1 MEIDGV
7 FSGGGIKGFALI
19 GALEE
24 IEKQGFQF
32 KRVAGTSAGSIISAL
47 IIAGYSSKEI
57 ERMMDDLDLK
67 LFLDSRKY
75 FIPFA
80 VAKWLFLF
88 WSLGLYKGNEL
99 EKWIEVRL
107 ATRGIR
113 TFADVPPLSLR
124 IIASDLSNG
133 RLLVLPDDLPKYQID
148 PNRFSVAKAVRM
160 SCSMP
165 YFFEPVKIGG
175 RGKGNNLIV
184 DGGVLSNFPMWL
196 FDKENVKKKRP
207 VLGVKLSIN
216 NNEQPPRKIRNAIQ
230 MFEALF
236 ETMKDAHDSR
246 YISRSHEQN
255 IIFVPTEGVLA
266 TEFELTEEGK
276 KDLLA
281 LGRERAKEFL
291 STWSY

>member
-19 GALEE
+19 GALAE

-47 IIAGYSSKEI
+47 IIAGYSSDEI

-67 LFLDSRKY
+67 VFLDSRKSL
-75 FIPFA
+75 IPIA
-80 VAKWLFLF
+80 VAKWIFLF

-99 EKWIEVRL
+99 EKWIEARL
-107 ATRGIR
+107 AARGIR

-124 IIASDLSNG
+124 IIASDLTNG

-175 RGKGNNLIV
+175 RGKRNNLIV

-196 FDKENVKKKRP
+196 FDKDNVKKTRP

-216 NNEQPPRKIRNAIQ
+216 NNEQPPRRIKNAIQ

-255 IIFVPTEGVLA
+255 VIFVPTEGVLA

-276 KDLLA
+276 RDLLK

-291 STWSY
+291 ATWTY

>member
-19 GALEE
+19 GALAE

-47 IIAGYSSKEI
+47 IIAGYSSDEI

-67 LFLDSRKY
+67 VFLDSRKSL
-75 FIPFA
+75 IPIA
-80 VAKWLFLF
+80 VAKWIFLF

-99 EKWIEVRL
+99 EKWIEARL
-107 ATRGIR
+107 AARGIR

-124 IIASDLSNG
+124 IIASDLTNG

-165 YFFEPVKIGG
+165 YFL
-175 RGKGNNLIV
+175 NL
-184 DGGVLSNFPMWL
+184 
-196 FDKENVKKKRP
+196 
-207 VLGVKLSIN
+207 
-216 NNEQPPRKIRNAIQ
+216 
-230 MFEALF
+230 
-236 ETMKDAHDSR
+236 
-246 YISRSHEQN
+246 
-255 IIFVPTEGVLA
+255 
-266 TEFELTEEGK
+266 
-276 KDLLA
+276 
-281 LGRERAKEFL
+281 
-291 STWSY
+291 